1 MVNMRTL
8 YKARMKRR
16 EMFFTVMMVIITL
29 ILGWEL
35 GT

>member
-16 EMFFTVMMVIITL
+16 EMFFTVMMVNITL
-29 ILGWEL
+29 IPGWEL